1 MRVRPRRTRSLM
13 KDLEKTI
20 SRCLKNDRNAQQA
33 LYQAH
38 FNFLM
43 SICYRYESNQQ
54 DEVALVNQVFL
65 KILNN
70 LEAFDQ
76 QKAFLPWTKRIA
88 VNTCID
94 YLRGKKRLNGQVVFL
109 NEEQWDKEGEA
120 MEYAEDAAEDMSY
133 DDLLAIL
140 NQLSE
145 PERTVFNLF
154 AIDEYTHKEIADQ
167 LGISE
172 RTSKR
177 HVQRARMHLQNLLKK
192 RAFILKG
199 AS

>member
-1 MRVRPRRTRSLM
+1 M
-13 KDLEKTI
+13 KDLASTI
-20 SRCLKNDRNAQQA
+20 AKCIDNDRNAQQV
-33 LYQAH
+33 LYKAH

-43 SICYRYESNQQ
+43 SVCYRYESNQQ
-54 DEVALVNQVFL
+54 DAVALVNQVFL

-70 LEAFDQ
+70 LNSYDNAKD
-76 QKAFLPWTKRIA
+76 FLPWVKRITI
-88 VNTCID
+88 NTCID
-94 YLRGKKRLNGQVVFL
+94 YLRSKQRLNGQVVFL
-109 NEEQWDKEGEA
+109 NEEQWEKEGEQQ
-120 MEYAEDAAEDMSY
+120 EYVEDTAADLSY
-133 DDLLAIL
+133 EALLEML
-140 NQLSE
+140 NQLAE

-154 AIDEYTHKEIADQ
+154 AIDEYTHKEIANQ

-192 RAFILKG
+192 RALILKG

>member
-1 MRVRPRRTRSLM
+1 M
-13 KDLEKTI
+13 KDLANTI
-20 SRCLKNDRNAQQA
+20 ALCIDNNRKAQQA
-33 LYQAH
+33 LYEAH

-54 DEVALVNQVFL
+54 DAIALVNKVYL
-65 KILNN
+65 KVLNN
-70 LEAFDQ
+70 LSSFDTT
-76 QKAFLPWTKRIA
+76 KPFLPWIKRIG

-94 YLRGKKRLNGQVVFL
+94 YLRSKQRLNGQVVFL
-109 NEEQWDKEGEA
+109 NEEQWEKEGEHH
-120 MEYAEDAAEDMSY
+120 EYLADNAADLSY
-133 DDLLAIL
+133 DDLLDIL
-140 NQLSE
+140 NQLAE

-192 RAFILKG
+192 RALILKG

>member
-1 MRVRPRRTRSLM
+1 M
-13 KDLEKTI
+13 KDLANTI
-20 SRCLKNDRNAQQA
+20 AECMNNNRKAQQD
-33 LYQAH
+33 LHQAH

-43 SICYRYESNQQ
+43 SVCYRYESNQQ
-54 DEVALVNQVFL
+54 DAVALVNQVFL

-70 LEAFDQ
+70 LNSYDIA
-76 QKAFLPWTKRIA
+76 KPFLPWVKRIA

-94 YLRGKKRLNGQVVFL
+94 YLRSKQRLNGQVVFL
-109 NEEQWDKEGEA
+109 NEEQWEKESEQQ
-120 MEYAEDAAEDMSY
+120 EYNEDTAADLSY
-133 DDLLAIL
+133 DALLEIL
-140 NQLSE
+140 NQLVE

-192 RAFILKG
+192 RALILKG

>member
-1 MRVRPRRTRSLM
+1 M

-54 DEVALVNQVFL
+54 DALALVNQVFL
-65 KILNN
+65 KILNS
-70 LEAFDQ
+70 LGTYDLD
-76 QKAFLPWTKRIA
+76 KAFLPWIKRISI
-88 VNTCID
+88 NTCID

-109 NEEQWDKEGEA
+109 NEEQWEKEGEVL
-120 MEYAEDAAEDMSY
+120 EYAEEAASDLNY
-133 DDLLAIL
+133 DELLEIL
-140 NQLSE
+140 NQLAE

-154 AIDEYTHKEIADQ
+154 AIDEYTHKEIAEQ